1 MRTWRR
7 LDASIRRVAKNRP
20 SLAPI
25 RLLCGSNPLHSHAL
39 RKRIQEMRRLLV
51 ILAGLIAV
59 APARADSDVEHARYS
74 VVATEGAIE
83 IRDYAPQ
90 IVAETTVA
98 GERGAA
104 VSEGFRR
111 LAGYIFGDNS
121 PQQKI
126 AMTAPVGQAP
136 EKGDWKV
143 RFTMPAE
150 FSMANLP
157 KPNNAEVRLVAAP
170 AMRMAAIRFSGIV
183 SDDALAENQEKL
195 LDYVKRQ
202 GLSPKGAPQ
211 YAFYDPPW
219 TLPWNRR
226 NEVMVEIGR

>member
-1 MRTWRR
+1 
-7 LDASIRRVAKNRP
+7 
-20 SLAPI
+20 
-25 RLLCGSNPLHSHAL
+25 
-39 RKRIQEMRRLLV
+39 MRRLLA
-51 ILAGLIAV
+51 ILVGLIA
-59 APARADSDVEHARYS
+59 ATPARADSDVEHARYS
-74 VVATEGAIE
+74 VVASAGAIE

-98 GERGAA
+98 GARDAA
-104 VSEGFRR
+104 ISEGFRR

-121 PQQKI
+121 PQRKI

-136 EKGDWKV
+136 ENGDWKV

-150 FSMANLP
+150 FSMASLP
-157 KPNNAEVRLVAAP
+157 KPNNAEVTLAAAP
-170 AMRMAAIRFSGIV
+170 GKRMAAIRFSGLV
-183 SDDALAENQEKL
+183 SDAALAEHEAKL
-195 LDYVKRQ
+195 LDYLKRQ

-226 NEVMVEIGR
+226 NEVLVEIARD

>member
-1 MRTWRR
+1 
-7 LDASIRRVAKNRP
+7 
-20 SLAPI
+20 
-25 RLLCGSNPLHSHAL
+25 
-39 RKRIQEMRRLLV
+39 MRRLLV

-74 VVATEGAIE
+74 VVASAGAIE
-83 IRDYAPQ
+83 IRDYAPR

-98 GERGAA
+98 GARGAA
-104 VSEGFRR
+104 ISEGFRR

-121 PQQKI
+121 PQRKI
-126 AMTAPVGQAP
+126 AMTAPVGQ
-136 EKGDWKV
+136 ERENGDWKV

-150 FSMANLP
+150 YSMASLP
-157 KPNNAEVRLVAAP
+157 KPNSADVRLAAAP
-170 AMRMAAIRFSGIV
+170 PKRMAAIRFSGLAG
-183 SDDALAENQEKL
+183 DDALAENQAKL
-195 LDYVKRQ
+195 LDYLKRQ

-226 NEVMVEIGR
+226 NEVLIEIGPK